1 MTGSGDGRVVA
12 PDRAASGALLQD
24 AGLPQDAAA
33 LAPVGEYLQRTKRAR
48 RWGLVAGLIVF
59 FVVGG
64 QGTSPFALGVAVVL
78 VGYLLG
84 VLLGELS
91 APRRRRGTVRLA
103 SLQPREKASLLP
115 VWAYWAPWVTLLPA
129 AGAPLLLLVRT
140 RRVSLAITIRRRRV
154 LPWSGGPVA
163 QCPGAVGGGMR
174 RAGWAGRVPADRA
187 PTGPDALPR

>member
-1 MTGSGDGRVVA
+1 MTRSGAGRVVA

-115 VWAYWAPWVTLLPA
+115 VWAHWAPWVTLLPA
-129 AGAPLLLLVRT
+129 AGAPLLLLGSHPQGVT
-140 RRVSLAITIRRRRV
+140 SYHDPSASCSALAQ
-154 LPWSGGPVA
+154 WSSGPVPRCCGRWHA
-163 QCPGAVGGGMR
+163 PR
-174 RAGWAGRVPADRA
+174 SLGWACAS
-187 PTGPDALPR
+187 